1 MRPWLSCGLVWLG
14 LALPTAG
21 IAEAEG
27 GLRAG
32 AAARTLVLPDAV
44 PLAGYGARGPGNRAD
59 GRLEPVEARAVILE
73 ADGGR
78 VGLVV
83 LDALL
88 VSPDLRRAIAP
99 AASELELDLLVVAAT
114 HTHSGPGGYVDHWLA
129 ELSSLGW
136 YREDV
141 LPALADA
148 GRGALADAAARLA
161 PARVGSRLGP
171 APPFSHNRRR
181 EGGPTDPWLPVL
193 RVDHAG
199 GEPLA
204 TLFAFGSHPVALP
217 AENRAL
223 SPDYPG
229 SARRQ
234 VEGQRGGLA
243 LFLAGP
249 LGDQNPSL
257 PGSDLFDDAAA
268 LAWRVQAAA
277 EVGTRLGDRVV
288 EIADAITPIASPGL
302 AWQRRDFELPRVDVR
317 IGCAGYVLGPVLHR
331 AARRLLSSHAPIDAL
346 RLGELLILA
355 APFELSVDVARE
367 IRTRIGA
374 PVLVVSHANDWLGYL
389 VMPEDF
395 DRGGYETCLSFH
407 GRDLG
412 PRFVAEA
419 VAALE
424 AVRAR

>member
-1 MRPWLSCGLVWLG
+1 MRRALWTLAWLG
-14 LALPTAG
+14 LAFPTSG
-21 IAEAEG
+21 VAEAED

-32 AAARTLVLPDAV
+32 AAVRAVLLPDGV
-44 PLAGYGARGPGNRAD
+44 PLAGYGARGPRNRAE
-59 GRLEPVEARAVILE
+59 GQLEPIEARALILE
-73 ADGGR
+73 AGEGR
-78 VGLVV
+78 VGVVV

-88 VSPDLRRAIAP
+88 VSPDLRRAIQP
-99 AASELELDLLVVAAT
+99 AASELELDQLLVAAT
-114 HTHSGPGGYVDHWLA
+114 HTHSGPGGYVNHWLS

-148 GRGALADAAARLA
+148 GRGALADAAAGLA
-161 PARVGSRLGP
+161 PARLGSQLGP
-171 APPFSHNRRR
+171 APPLSHNRRR

-204 TLFAFGSHPVALP
+204 TLFAFGSHAVALP
-217 AENRAL
+217 PENRAL

-234 VEGQRGGLA
+234 VERQRGGLA

-257 PGSDLFDDAAA
+257 PGSELLDDSAP
-268 LAWRVQAAA
+268 LAGRLEATA
-277 EVGTRLGDRVV
+277 EVGARLGDRVV
-288 EIADAITPIASPGL
+288 EIADGITPIASPGL
-302 AWQRRDFELPRVDVR
+302 AWQRRDFELPRIDVR

-355 APFELSVDVARE
+355 TPFELSVDVARE
-367 IRTRIGA
+367 IRSRIDA

-412 PRFVAEA
+412 PRLVAEA

-424 AVRAR
+424 SVRAR